1 MIKFNLTGYVD
12 SLNVDAKKI
21 IKSITKAIN
30 KEFNIKSKHIVSF
43 IITNDTGIHDINK
56 TYRNIDA
63 PTDVISFAGIDAE
76 EDRTLPFELG
86 DIFINKDRVFS
97 QANDYGHSEKREF
110 AFLVAHSML
119 HLCGYDHMEADEA
132 KVMEDKQNLI
142 LNGLGITRD

>member
-76 EDRTLPFELG
+76 EDRILPFELG

-110 AFLVAHSML
+110 AFLVTHGML
-119 HLCGYDHMEADEA
+119 HLLGYDHMNDEDEKEMFA
-132 KVMEDKQNLI
+132 LQDKILEKVKI
-142 LNGLGITRD
+142 SR